1 MIAEIFNKRKRI
13 VVYFIL
19 LLTIGSA
26 GFYFIGG
33 EKWSLIDSLYM
44 TVITLSTVG
53 YGEVH
58 KLGDLAKV
66 WSILLIIFGVTGI
79 GALLRTINEEFIQSK
94 LFWNKKMIKNIS
106 KLKNHYIICGYG
118 RMGAVIARELDD
130 KNQKFLII
138 ENNEQKVEIIRSK
151 GMLCING
158 DATSDEILQNAQID
172 KAAGVAVVLDTD
184 QENLFVTMTIKTTNP
199 DIFLLSRCAKEYNES
214 KLLRAGAN
222 KVINPYKAGGHRMA
236 EMLSKP
242 QVEDSIS
249 VVSPKHADLN
259 LTLDEISLKNCK
271 EYDNVTINDS
281 KIRENYDVNIVG
293 IIKDNGESIINP
305 EPDTLLNTNDIILL
319 IGDEDKMSV
328 FKDQLPS

>member
-1 MIAEIFNKRKRI
+1 MIAEFFNKRKRI

-33 EKWSLIDSLYM
+33 EQWSLIDSLYM

-58 KLGDLAKV
+58 KLDDLAKV

-138 ENNEQKVEIIRSK
+138 ENNEQKVEVIRSK

-328 FKDQLPS
+328 FKEQLPS

>member
-1 MIAEIFNKRKRI
+1 MIAEFFNKRKRI

-58 KLGDLAKV
+58 KLDDLAKV

-328 FKDQLPS
+328 FKQQLPS

>member
-1 MIAEIFNKRKRI
+1 MIAEFFNKRKRI

-58 KLGDLAKV
+58 KLDDLAKV

-138 ENNEQKVEIIRSK
+138 ENNEQKVEVIRSK

-271 EYDNVTINDS
+271 EYNNVTINDS

-328 FKDQLPS
+328 FKEQLPS

>member
-13 VVYFIL
+13 LVYFIL
-19 LLTIGSA
+19 LLTIGSG

-58 KLGDLAKV
+58 KLDDLAKV

-138 ENNEQKVEIIRSK
+138 ENNEQKVEVIRSK

-158 DATSDEILQNAQID
+158 DATSDDILQNAQID

-281 KIRENYDVNIVG
+281 KIRENYDINIVG

-328 FKDQLPS
+328 FKEQLPS

>member
-1 MIAEIFNKRKRI
+1 MIAGFFNKRKRI

-58 KLGDLAKV
+58 KLDDLAKV

-259 LTLDEISLKNCK
+259 LTLDEISLKKCK